1 MSWRPMYLATV
12 CLWLVAAS
20 VCFGKSDATVL
31 GGWKGKWVSAAALI
45 GDPAMEPACEAVA
58 EVALGYSADDVASF
72 MASCYATSF
81 DALEIGDGAIAYY
94 RAEGVMPLAECEY
107 DFAGVKMASFGED
120 EFPWYTFEARSRDA
134 ACAEYRYV
142 VVTEVHAHH
151 GGMRHWHMRYG
162 EGSADELIHDDR
174 YAEWWPTLTAYGTTA
189 EQLAR
194 EMLRSPESFAAV
206 LPVRL
211 LTRVTTNTLM
221 VVRDG
226 LARPDTLELKEVSTE
241 VENGRSKV
249 CICRAV
255 GFRIAQMM
263 SGMWGDG
270 AFHPADVS
278 VVTGWST
285 HGAKE
290 IFEDILGVAGFAYA
304 KDARDSADLGLE
316 DSWYEI
322 TILSTG
328 KKLVFRGTDK
338 IYSNGFLE
346 ARSAFKKGGERA
358 APGFAAGRADVVDA
372 VMKVPFENMLVVE
385 D

>member
-1 MSWRPMYLATV
+1 MTPQWSPRARQRP
-12 CLWLVAAS
+12 S
-20 VCFGKSDATVL
+20 RH
-31 GGWKGKWVSAAALI
+31 SAN
-45 GDPAMEPACEAVA
+45 
-58 EVALGYSADDVASF
+58 SADDVASIL
-72 MASCYATSF
+72 ASWCATSF
-81 DALEIGDGAIAYY
+81 DALEIGDGTIAYHG
-94 RAEGVMPLAECEY
+94 AEGVMLLAECDY
-107 DFAGVKMASFGED
+107 DFAGVKMASFGEY

-142 VVTEVHAHH
+142 VATEIHAHQ

-162 EGSADELIHDDR
+162 DRSADELIHDDT
-174 YAEWWPTLTAYGTTA
+174 YARWWPRLTAYGTTA

-194 EMLRSPESFAAV
+194 DMLSSPEEFAAV

-211 LTRVTTNTLM
+211 LTKVPINTLII
-221 VVRDG
+221 VRDG
-226 LARPDTLELKEVSTE
+226 LARRDTLELEEVSTE
-241 VENGRSKV
+241 VENARSKV

-255 GFRIAQMM
+255 GFQIAQMM

-290 IFEDILGVAGFAYA
+290 ISEDVLGVVGFAYGR
-304 KDARDSADLGLE
+304 DATDSADLGLE
-316 DSWYEI
+316 DSWYEV

-358 APGFAAGRADVVDA
+358 ASGFAAGRADVVDA
-372 VMKVPFENMLVVE
+372 VMKVPFENMLVI
-385 D
+385 DD